1 MDIKESVLGSNQLTQ
16 TPIPKNKSKEAPPQ
30 KSQQEKQAFDDD
42 FELTPEAKRM
52 QALQEKI
59 LDNPIDIDYQKVN
72 ALKKA
77 IKNNEYNVDADKLA
91 GNLINLEGNLEKAL
105 NRSKS

>member
-1 MDIKESVLGSNQLTQ
+1 MDIKETVLGSNQMGQ
-16 TPIPKNKSKEAPPQ
+16 TPTPKGKTKEIPQAPL
-30 KSQQEKQAFDDD
+30 QQDQHDTHDE
-42 FELTPEAKRM
+42 FELTPEAKSM

-59 LDNPIDIDYQKVN
+59 LANPIDVDYQKVH

-77 IKNNEYNVDADKLA
+77 IKNNEYKVDADKLA